1 MVGFVITLLVIVVL
15 LGFISYY
22 GFKSIISR
30 IWEKLVVLDKI
41 FEERYNELSKTIFQ
55 FQKYMPEQ
63 KDLIFEIQRSKADA
77 AKVSKPKTAQE
88 LAQKILNENALTI
101 NLNYLIDKCDFQK
114 IPLELKDCVTKQTEL
129 IRQIDVTAKE
139 YNVLIERYKLIK
151 NYFPFKYYSKLMGID
166 LDLEKIKTE

>member
-1 MVGFVITLLVIVVL
+1 MAVLMISLLVIVIL
-15 LGFISYY
+15 LALTSYY
-22 GFKSIISR
+22 GFKNIISK

-55 FQKYMPEQ
+55 FQKYMPEY
-63 KDLIFEIQRSKADA
+63 KDLIFDIQRSKADA

-101 NLNYLIDKCDFQK
+101 NLNNLIDKCDFQK

-129 IRQIDVTAKE
+129 IRKIDITAQE
-139 YNVLIERYKLIK
+139 YNLLITKYKLLK
-151 NYFPFKYYSKLMGID
+151 NYFPFNYYSKLLGID
-166 LDLEKIKTE
+166 LDLEQIKTE